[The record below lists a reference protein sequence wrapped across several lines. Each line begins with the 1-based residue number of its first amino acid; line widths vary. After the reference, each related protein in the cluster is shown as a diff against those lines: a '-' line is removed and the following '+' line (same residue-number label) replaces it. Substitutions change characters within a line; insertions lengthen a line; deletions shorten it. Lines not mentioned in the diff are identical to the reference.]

1 MYDQSDAFRFCQG
14 DQCFVIGDDINFN
27 PSWVSLCYYST
38 PNFENKKG
46 VTAHGRSCLGVYEC
60 PEKGCAFVAN
70 PVVPTRKNKHA
81 LPLKPKKFDTCSVH
95 KRLLV
100 HKPCKATWK
109 RISHPPSTDHPK
121 GHTVIEHVGTH
132 YHKRPHES
140 VSKRARNELGRIATT
155 NKKAIPTELTV
166 GLDGETDASSLHPS
180 LINRRRVEYEMKKA
194 RQKNEKEFPKF
205 DLKDLVNWE
214 DDEGEEFL
222 VNPHIGKNVGV
233 VSICFPGQKEILRS
247 NDEYCWETDA
257 LEGWI
262 QEPRHPDMTTVC
274 EP

>member
-155 NKKAIPTELTV
+155 NKKAIPTELTHSF
-166 GLDGETDASSLHPS
+166 T
-180 LINRRRVEYEMKKA
+180 N
-194 RQKNEKEFPKF
+194 
-205 DLKDLVNWE
+205 
-214 DDEGEEFL
+214 
-222 VNPHIGKNVGV
+222 
-233 VSICFPGQKEILRS
+233 
-247 NDEYCWETDA
+247 
-257 LEGWI
+257 
-262 QEPRHPDMTTVC
+262 
-274 EP
+274 